1 MGLRPRFKGA
11 IVASVRMMAQT
22 RRKQKFAVR
31 SHNRCKKCGRAR
43 GYLRKFQL
51 CRICFRVLALAGEIP
66 GVTKSS
72 W

>member
-1 MGLRPRFKGA
+1 
-11 IVASVRMMAQT
+11 VAKTCKIAKSEQKPKFGVRA
-22 RRKQKFAVR
+22 
-31 SHNRCKKCGRAR
+31 HNRCKRCGRPR
-43 GYLRKFQL
+43 GYYRKFQL